1 MAGQLHVYV
10 QIGQDRVKHTCQLG
24 RNTVIVAEV
33 KNFLAGTTGVPAAE
47 QCLSKKNDLP
57 DGAEISLRNFKKTC
71 VLEMVPLMSVVVV
84 AVSGDILFTATMR
97 SWDTFLELKLMLR
110 QRFRYDLEMQR
121 LVLGEKIIRGVVTLG
136 DVCRIFEQ
144 CDTLPGLLP
153 MVFVYMSFASM
164 RVFETHSP
172 AAS

>member
-10 QIGQDRVKHTCQLG
+10 QIGQDRVKHTCQFG
-24 RNTVIVAEV
+24 RSTVIVAEV

-47 QCLSKKNDLP
+47 QCLSKKKEDLP
-57 DGAEISLRNFKKTC
+57 DGAEISLRNLKKTC

-84 AVSGDILFTATMR
+84 AVSGDILFTAPMR

-121 LVLGEKIIRGVVTLG
+121 LVLGEKILRDVATLG
-136 DVCRIFEQ
+136 DVCRIFELRLGHQ
-144 CDTLPGLLP
+144 LRVQLILAGPTEFDT
-153 MVFVYMSFASM
+153 
-164 RVFETHSP
+164 
-172 AAS
+172 